1 MTVIE
6 IVHTHP
12 FAAGIVVGIVLAFC
26 SFTLCTAFLYSLEK
40 SKALAHENTK
50 AEDAMARLGD
60 RSRQMFSETSVR
72 SPDSGSLG

>member
-26 SFTLCTAFLYSLEK
+26 SLTLCTAFLYSLERT
-40 SKALAHENTK
+40 KALARENT
-50 AEDAMARLGD
+50 EVENAMARLGD
-60 RSRQMFSETSVR
+60 RSRRMFSETSVS

>member
-12 FAAGIVVGIVLAFC
+12 FAAGIVVGIVVAFC
-26 SFTLCTAFLYSLEK
+26 SLTLCTAFLYSLERT
-40 SKALAHENTK
+40 KALAHENTK

-60 RSRQMFSETSVR
+60 RSRRMFSETSVS
-72 SPDSGSLG
+72 SPNSGSLG

>member
-26 SFTLCTAFLYSLEK
+26 SLTVCTAFLYSLEK
-40 SKALAHENTK
+40 TKARARENTK
-50 AEDAMARLGD
+50 AEDAMAGLESQSPR
-60 RSRQMFSETSVR
+60 MFSETSVS
-72 SPDSGSLG
+72 SPNSGSFG